1 MATGSATAH
10 RQFSQPVQQ
19 LLTMMLIVG
28 LTGAGAYLI
37 YPTVSD
43 VVMAN
48 IWLNAVIAAVFAV
61 GVISCFWQI
70 FSLAGTVRWIGHF
83 IRDPDTPDVPPRL
96 LASLATQ
103 LRGRGRQKHITS
115 TAAQSLLD
123 SVATRIEEAR
133 DITRYITNLL
143 IFLGL
148 LGTFWGLATTV
159 PAVVE
164 TIQSLR
170 PSENEAGVQIFDRL
184 MTGLESQLGG
194 MGTAFSSSLLGLAG
208 SLVVGLLEIFAS
220 HGQNRFYRQL
230 EEWLSTITRV
240 SFAGADG
247 DGAGSGSSD
256 LSQLDPVF
264 EALEGAVNSLSE
276 QSAGVAEQLGK
287 LGEQLAAAERSRAQS
302 DAQLN
307 ALQEAVSKLAEAEA
321 ARAQAPQGA
330 QAAPVDLAPQ
340 VEALQAIA
348 AGQEQ
353 LLAALQAR
361 TGDESADAESRMRLR
376 SIDVQLLRILE
387 EMSAGRQD
395 TVAEIRA
402 DLAAVAKLLRQA
414 IRGTPD
420 QPQGRGR

>member
-19 LLTMMLIVG
+19 LLTMLIIVG
-28 LTGAGAYLI
+28 ATGAGAYFI
-37 YPTVSD
+37 YPTVAD
-43 VVMAN
+43 VVLAN
-48 IWLNAVIAAVFAV
+48 IWLNAVIAAVFIV

-70 FSLAGTVRWIGHF
+70 FSLSGTVRWIGHF
-83 IRDPDTPDVPPRL
+83 IRDPDTPDRPPRL

-103 LRGRGRQKHITS
+103 LRGRGRQKHISS
-115 TAAQSLLD
+115 TAAQTLLD

-170 PSENEAGVQIFDRL
+170 PSENEAGVAIFDRL
-184 MTGLESQLGG
+184 MSGLESQLGG

-240 SFAGADG
+240 SFAGAESD
-247 DGAGSGSSD
+247 GSGASGGAD
-256 LSQLDPVF
+256 IAQLDHVF
-264 EALEGAVNSLSE
+264 EQLENAVNALSE
-276 QSAGVAEQLGK
+276 QSAGVAEQLGR
-287 LGEQLAAAERSRAQS
+287 LSEQMTHAERNRSQS

-307 ALQEAVSKLAEAEA
+307 ALQAAVSKLAEIEEA
-321 ARAQAPQGA
+321 RSRAPQPG
-330 QAAPVDLAPQ
+330 QAEPVDLTPQ
-340 VEALQAIA
+340 IQAMQAIA
-348 AGQEQ
+348 QGQEQ
-353 LLAALQAR
+353 LIATLQGR
-361 TGDESADAESRMRLR
+361 GTEEGSDAESRMRLR

-420 QPQGRGR
+420 TPSQGR